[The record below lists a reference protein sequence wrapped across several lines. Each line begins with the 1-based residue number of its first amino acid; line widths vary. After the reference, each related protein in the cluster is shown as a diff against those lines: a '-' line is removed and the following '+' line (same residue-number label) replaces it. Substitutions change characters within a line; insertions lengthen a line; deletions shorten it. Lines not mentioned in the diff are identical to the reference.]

1 MMSEKKPVD
10 NRKSAGKFKKGESG
24 NPKGRIKGSKN
35 KTPTDVKQAFLDTFD
50 ELGGVKG
57 MSDHFTIARN
67 RTQFYT
73 LLAKLLP
80 KTIEATLD
88 VNQDIAG
95 QFERDERADKRA
107 KANK

>member
-1 MMSEKKPVD
+1 M
-10 NRKSAGKFKKGESG
+10 GKFKDGHEKVGGRAKGA
-24 NPKGRIKGSKN
+24 KN
-35 KTPTDVKQAFLDTFD
+35 KTPGDVKEWFLATFE

-57 MSDHFTIARN
+57 MSDHFTIAKN
-67 RTQFYT
+67 KTHFYT

-88 VNQDIAG
+88 VNRDIAG